1 MLTRKI
7 KSYLFL
13 IQFSSYLLGQFEEE
27 KLPRTYL
34 FGLIKFDTESAY
46 EQGAWSDKW
55 IHAREFAEP
64 VKIIPI
70 ELRYGIGFSGKTQ
83 GSPTTFNQGSV
94 ADDSGLIKYDDV
106 DETVKQEFK
115 NLWGSSLEIDIG
127 LVNIPHYLM
136 KTSWLNVM
144 TGFTYRTN
152 KRFLGAEV
160 PYEDWSNSNESWSEI
175 KYFSPSTKEYLLT
188 NHFQYQPFNNWY
200 LNFRYSYG
208 LATAQFYQTDKDER
222 SWDDSPNGRG
232 TSMATG
238 LGIRFILDPGKTNQ
252 FSLGVDFRYSYTKL
266 KKIIDPDNITPINR
280 IDLSDYGLYFTLSAF
295 YGGRLSIGDEA
306 KKLYYRKDYI
316 GAKKGFKKFLSKF
329 PAHAN
334 RFKAEEY
341 LDKCD
346 YKIPYQIMD
355 EGLVLDDQ
363 KKVRKALSKYLK
375 ALSLVKNDTLL
386 KKSLDDRID
395 IIARLWMYEA
405 DMLIKDYKYDDA
417 LDLVKRVAKFSPRG
431 KKEIRR
437 FKSYTIL
444 GDGKELQSGGF
455 IGKAMGKYA
464 EALEMNEDL
473 IYQVKAL
480 QYQAGMQMANLAA
493 EADEFEEIQLAIY
506 SLEYARSL
514 VGGIGTKNEQLL
526 IDMRKKIQE
535 FDDYKARA
543 IIDYKMENARLDQAK
558 ARTKKLKIGQTL
570 PEVEELLGAPHE
582 KVLGDSGINYQQQL
596 WIYFVK
602 GGTLQLSFLDYK
614 LFKIEEI

>member
-13 IQFSSYLLGQFEEE
+13 IQLSSHLLGQFEEE
-27 KLPRTYL
+27 KAPRTYL
-34 FGLIKFDTESAY
+34 FGLIKFDNESAY

-83 GSPTTFNQGSV
+83 GSPTAFNQGSV

-152 KRFLGAEV
+152 KRFIGVEV

-222 SWDDSPNGRG
+222 LWDDSPNGRG

-266 KKIIDPDNITPINR
+266 KTIIDPDNITPINR

-334 RFKAEEY
+334 RYKAEEY
-341 LDKCD
+341 LNKCD

-514 VGGIGTKNEQLL
+514 VGGIGAKNEQLL

-535 FDDYKARA
+535 FDDYKTRA

-570 PEVEELLGAPHE
+570 PEVEELLGEPHE

-596 WIYFVK
+596 WIYFIK